1 MRAACVLLAF
11 CFFVFGGGAS
21 KLASPK
27 NPEEVVRF
35 PLNRKPR
42 ILLQLAPHVSH
53 KIKLTV
59 TGGCAN
65 ASGDYK
71 WLSSDVT
78 VVAVSSYGVIQ
89 AKSPGISTVKAV
101 STCDP
106 LNFDEIV
113 VKVFASQDLCYD
125 MDGMEP
131 MVDND
136 QPEPSYFSMPKF
148 QTRQCFNLIMLLE
161 SLATF
166 TIIIY
171 NRCLKKRKKQHSKK
185 RYRRPLRRRLGAR
198 WP

>member
-136 QPEPSYFSMPKF
+136 QPEASYFSKPKHK
-148 QTRQCFNLIMLLE
+148 TRQCLNLIVLV
-161 SLATF
+161 SYLAPV
-166 TIIIY
+166 TIFILY
-171 NRCLKKRKKQHSKK
+171 NDCLKKHNNQYSKK
-185 RYRRPLRRRLGAR
+185 RYRRSLRRR
-198 WP
+198 